1 MDALEYVF
9 SAASGDRS
17 NVLEFKPKCVMRED
31 LMSLSRKFPLIPGSE
46 RSIKFC
52 TTKLSQKLRETPADA
67 DFDLTDPYSSPP
79 QYNVLH
85 DPHLKDY
92 FQSPAMKRRLVDKGF
107 ITNSGFIKCTLLEFN
122 MFRQWIRKL
131 KLDRM
136 HQERRRQRRLELQLW
151 KEKQAR
157 ERLLRDKELYS
168 IVRLR
173 EQRARD
179 LKERAVKKRETDREK
194 YLKLQAKDRKRR
206 EEYKEAVRRKKDR
219 EASEREKHLADREL
233 QKNETE
239 TKAC

>member
-1 MDALEYVF
+1 MFGA
-9 SAASGDRS
+9 G
-17 NVLEFKPKCVMRED
+17 N
-31 LMSLSRKFPLIPGSE
+31 LI
-46 RSIKFC
+46 IVNHCLLTLNLFLVC
-52 TTKLSQKLRETPADA
+52 TE
-67 DFDLTDPYSSPP
+67 
-79 QYNVLH
+79 
-85 DPHLKDY
+85 
-92 FQSPAMKRRLVDKGF
+92 GF

-136 HQERRRQRRLELQLW
+136 HQESRRQRRLELQLW

-194 YLKLQAKDRKRR
+194 YLKLQVNDRKRR
-206 EEYKEAVRRKKDR
+206 VEYNEAVRRKKDR